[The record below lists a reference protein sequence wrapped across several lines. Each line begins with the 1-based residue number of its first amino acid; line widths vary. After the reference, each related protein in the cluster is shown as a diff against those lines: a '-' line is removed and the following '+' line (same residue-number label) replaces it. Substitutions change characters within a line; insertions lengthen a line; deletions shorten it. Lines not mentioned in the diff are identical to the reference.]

1 MTARG
6 AALLA
11 VTVLA
16 ATAAAGDT
24 LVLRNGRRIQGELVQ
39 ARYDWVEFRGDNGR
53 TERVDRRDVRR
64 IEFDDFGGSGGSFG
78 GGSGSFGGGS
88 GSSGGSSGGGGR
100 PGGMREREVGV
111 PARDA
116 WTRTGIDVN
125 RGQPLYFDAR
135 GEIRWGPD
143 RKDGPDGERNSPR
156 NPNRPIPNRNAA
168 ALIGRIG
175 NGDPFFI
182 GGDKGELRARDSGPL
197 YLGINDDVLQDNS
210 GSFRVTIA
218 Y

>member
-6 AALLA
+6 AVVLA
-11 VTVLA
+11 VTVLVA
-16 ATAAAGDT
+16 AAAAGDT
-24 LVLRNGRRIQGELVQ
+24 LVLDNGRRLSGELVEV
-39 ARYDWVEFRGDNGR
+39 RNDRVEFRVNGGR
-53 TERVDRRDVRR
+53 VERFDRRDVRR
-64 IEFDDFGGSGGSFG
+64 IEFDDFG
-78 GGSGSFGGGS
+78 
-88 GSSGGSSGGGGR
+88 SSGGSGFGGGGGR
-100 PGGMREREVGV
+100 PGGLREREVIV
-111 PARDA
+111 QARDA
-116 WTRTGIDVN
+116 WTRAGIDVN
-125 RGQPLYFDAR
+125 RGQALYFDAR
-135 GEIRWGPD
+135 GEVRWGPD

>member
-39 ARYDWVEFRGDNGR
+39 ARYDWVEFRVDNGR

-64 IEFDDFGGSGGSFG
+64 IEFDDFGGSGGGFG
-78 GGSGSFGGGS
+78 GGSGGGG
-88 GSSGGSSGGGGR
+88 GNVGGGGR

-111 PARDA
+111 QARDA

-125 RGQPLYFDAR
+125 SGQPLYFDAR

-182 GGDKGELRARDSGPL
+182 GGDRGEFRARDSGPL
-197 YLGINDDVLQDNS
+197 YLGINDDFLQDNS
-210 GSFRVTIA
+210 GAFRVMIA

>member
-39 ARYDWVEFRGDNGR
+39 ARYDWVEFRVDGGR

-64 IEFDDFGGSGGSFG
+64 IEFDDFGGSSSGGFVG
-78 GGSGSFGGGS
+78 G
-88 GSSGGSSGGGGR
+88 SGGSSSSGGR
-100 PGGMREREVGV
+100 PGGLREREVGV
-111 PARDA
+111 QAREA
-116 WTRTGIDVN
+116 WTRTGIDVS

-143 RKDGPDGERNSPR
+143 RKDGPAGERNSPR

-175 NGDPFFI
+175 DGDPFFI
-182 GGDKGELRARDSGPL
+182 GGDRGEFRARDSGPL

-210 GSFRVTIA
+210 GAFRVIVA